1 MRKLTRW
8 GELRAIPTRRPSCVT
23 PAREF
28 ASNNN
33 VTVACRLAQWLPKRA
48 TIAVESWLKSQRRD
62 TPHDHR
68 LAGVFDSVLFNI
80 MTRTVKQFEA
90 AFASIA
96 RNVNVTIFKRFLR
109 PHQDHTNPLRNPIHQ
124 VEHSSVPSP
133 SRSHPP
139 LLERVP
145 QIVRDVAQNQR
156 TRPKSRLCST
166 RDRSPKIT
174 TIAIGCC
181 SSFPRS
187 QRRLPR

>member
-96 RNVNVTIFKRFLR
+96 RNVNVTIFKRFVR
-109 PHQDHTNPLRNPIHQ
+109 PPQGHTNPFKNHVQQ
-124 VEHSSVPSP
+124 VEDSSVASLGK
-133 SRSHPP
+133 SHPP
-139 LLERVP
+139 LSERVP
-145 QIVRDVAQNQR
+145 QIVCDVPQNQR
-156 TRPKSRLCST
+156 
-166 RDRSPKIT
+166 
-174 TIAIGCC
+174 A
-181 SSFPRS
+181 
-187 QRRLPR
+187 